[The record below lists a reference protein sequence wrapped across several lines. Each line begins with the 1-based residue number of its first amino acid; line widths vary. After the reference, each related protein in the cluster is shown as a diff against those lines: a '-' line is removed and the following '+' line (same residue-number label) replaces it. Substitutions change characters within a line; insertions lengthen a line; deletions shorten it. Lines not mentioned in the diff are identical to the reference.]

1 MYNASLKTGF
11 NKSIKKRKL
20 TLYLSV
26 TINKSRPA
34 MIPQK
39 KKAHNYIAIFCQ
51 TTKRVIKKIKSPKYL
66 SCMQMARP
74 VLLTMS
80 NILLTLYTVLP

>member
-51 TTKRVIKKIKSPKYL
+51 TTKRVIKKIKVQNADGKTCS
-66 SCMQMARP
+66 
-74 VLLTMS
+74 S
-80 NILLTLYTVLP
+80 NYEQYTYTYTLCSHE